1 MSSAFFS
8 IKPVKFVA
16 LACLPLC
23 LLVLLLAGSPVG
35 HSQTPQ
41 ETPRETKSRGGQN
54 QSDVLR
60 VYTEIVQTDV
70 MVFDKDGHFVNGL
83 KAGDFELRIDGQLK
97 PVEFFER
104 VTTGSVNEEAQL
116 AAARGSSVRANSARS
131 TGPAPLD
138 RGRPIFFYVDDLHLD
153 ITALQTTR
161 KLITRFIDQEMG
173 QNDEAAIASASGQ
186 IGFLQQLTDNK
197 SVLRA
202 ALERLKLRPYSVH
215 DSERPAMSEYQGLLI
230 TNNDH
235 DTTDYFIDATIQL
248 NPGMTRDMAE
258 GLVNSRARLMVQQ
271 GGGVTV
277 NTLAGLEGLVRSA
290 KTLPGRKLIFFLSGG
305 FFLDDRNSDT
315 RARLQRIT
323 SAAARS
329 GVVIYSMDTRGLVV
343 SPGVISSE
351 GQFDPSGRLQ
361 NANSGELVAS
371 QDGLSALAAETGGK
385 AIFNTNSLA
394 PGLGRALK
402 ETATYYLLAW
412 KPDHESQPSKF
423 RRIEVKVVGKP
434 DLTVQVR
441 RGFLD
446 REPETAK
453 TTNTEKAKKERD
465 PVTSPLS
472 ELRKAMLAPYPDRDI
487 PLSLSLNYLNTP
499 TRGPMLS
506 TTLQVPNE
514 FLSYVPANGK
524 QTAVVAVAGA
534 VFDEKGNPGGTFSN
548 RITIEALTVEDAR
561 NGNDLTYG
569 YPLYM
574 KPGLYQVRV
583 GVRDETTG
591 RAGTAHA
598 WIEIPNLS
606 SGQLALSSL
615 LLGAR
620 LPSAPTTNASATT
633 DTFTDEV
640 ALSINHNFSQNQ
652 FLRFLVIVY
661 NAAQA
666 PADSKPD
673 LAVQVQ
679 IVRDSQPVV
688 TTALRKVTVE
698 GLPDLTRVPYA
709 AEVSLSGLPVG
720 RYLLQVTVVDRVA
733 KRSASQQNRF
743 EID

>member
-1 MSSAFFS
+1 MVNS
-8 IKPVKFVA
+8 
-16 LACLPLC
+16 
-23 LLVLLLAGSPVG
+23 
-35 HSQTPQ
+35 
-41 ETPRETKSRGGQN
+41 
-54 QSDVLR
+54 SDV
-60 VYTEIVQTDV
+60 
-70 MVFDKDGHFVNGL
+70 G
-83 KAGDFELRIDGQLK
+83 
-97 PVEFFER
+97 
-104 VTTGSVNEEAQL
+104 
-116 AAARGSSVRANSARS
+116 
-131 TGPAPLD
+131 
-138 RGRPIFFYVDDLHLD
+138 
-153 ITALQTTR
+153 
-161 KLITRFIDQEMG
+161 
-173 QNDEAAIASASGQ
+173 
-186 IGFLQQLTDNK
+186 
-197 SVLRA
+197 
-202 ALERLKLRPYSVH
+202 
-215 DSERPAMSEYQGLLI
+215 
-230 TNNDH
+230 
-235 DTTDYFIDATIQL
+235 
-248 NPGMTRDMAE
+248 
-258 GLVNSRARLMVQQ
+258 
-271 GGGVTV
+271 
-277 NTLAGLEGLVRSA
+277 
-290 KTLPGRKLIFFLSGG
+290 
-305 FFLDDRNSDT
+305 
-315 RARLQRIT
+315 
-323 SAAARS
+323 
-329 GVVIYSMDTRGLVV
+329 
-343 SPGVISSE
+343 
-351 GQFDPSGRLQ
+351 
-361 NANSGELVAS
+361 
-371 QDGLSALAAETGGK
+371 
-385 AIFNTNSLA
+385 
-394 PGLGRALK
+394 
-402 ETATYYLLAW
+402 
-412 KPDHESQPSKF
+412 
-423 RRIEVKVVGKP
+423 
-434 DLTVQVR
+434 
-441 RGFLD
+441 
-446 REPETAK
+446 
-453 TTNTEKAKKERD
+453 
-465 PVTSPLS
+465 
-472 ELRKAMLAPYPDRDI
+472 
-487 PLSLSLNYLNTP
+487 
-499 TRGPMLS
+499 
-506 TTLQVPNE
+506 PNE

-640 ALSINHNFSQNQ
+640 ALSINHNFSHNQ